1 MQQIDKSLRS
11 SSLNNTIAIFGRNFS
26 FDCKMRE
33 KTMVMFA
40 VGIEGHQP
48 EYRILIYD
56 FALAGSAP
64 DRVFTDQEFTQ
75 KLNVKKNASQD

>member
-11 SSLNNTIAIFGRNFS
+11 SGLNNTIAIFGRHFS
-26 FDCKMRE
+26 FDCRMGE

-40 VGIEGHQP
+40 VGIEGQQP

-56 FALAGSAP
+56 FALADSAP
-64 DRVFTDQEFTQ
+64 DHVFTDQEFTQ
-75 KLNVKKNASQD
+75 KLNLIKKVC